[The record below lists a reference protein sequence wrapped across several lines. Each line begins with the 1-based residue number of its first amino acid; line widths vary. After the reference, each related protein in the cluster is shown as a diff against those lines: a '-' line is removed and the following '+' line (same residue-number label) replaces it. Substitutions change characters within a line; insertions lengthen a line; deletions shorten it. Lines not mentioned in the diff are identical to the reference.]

1 MEKTKKA
8 LVIFSLAF
16 IIVCGIIGRYFY
28 LMVLSPRDESASQ
41 KNYRV
46 ERGPILDRNGV
57 VLAIQTRLFKV
68 LGWRPTLKN
77 PDYVAKKLSEI
88 LEIPEEEIKE
98 KFDKKGGDV
107 IQLARKVS
115 FESAEKIQSLIKS
128 GEISGI
134 RVDNDYGRLY
144 PEKELASHL
153 IGYAGDDSKG
163 LDGIELS
170 MDRYLYPQ
178 GAEKAFSGVI
188 YGNQVYLT
196 IDVNIQNFAQQASMD
211 IMDQY
216 EPQDGVITLV
226 TDAKTGEILA
236 YVSMPELD
244 LNNYTKYRADDPIKR
259 NKPAIYTYEPGSVF
273 KIFSISSFMH
283 LPNPVPGKE
292 RVTPESRFFCN
303 GLYTNVPGPPIKCTG
318 KHGDIDTGD
327 IIKYSCNPG
336 TCTASESVSEED
348 FYYMI
353 TQLGFSAP
361 SGLEIPKE
369 EYRKVAKVKDWT
381 GYSKPTKAM
390 GQEISVNALQIVKA
404 ATAIA
409 NHGKLLLPHVIKKVV
424 DATGHT
430 VYETGTDVIQEVIS
444 PSVADS
450 MLLMMERASVDRGT
464 ARRHNVG
471 GMRMSMKTGTAQVY
485 DPNTGTYSKDKFTA
499 SCIAIF
505 PTEDPQYIIYNVVF
519 YPKGQVTTGAGIAVP
534 AVGKLA
540 NDIISYKG
548 MPRKGDT
555 VLEYDINAERQD
567 QVRDYSVVDV
577 IPDFTGASKRH
588 LLPLFK
594 DDRFNLVIKG
604 EGWVVKQSPEPG
616 TPVEPG
622 MTPEFELQ

>member
-8 LVIFSLAF
+8 FLIFAIAIFGLCC
-16 IIVCGIIGRYFY
+16 VIGRYFY
-28 LMVLSPRDESASQ
+28 LMVLTDRDESASR
-41 KNYRV
+41 KSYRV

-57 VLAIQTRLFKV
+57 VLAIQTRLFRV
-68 LGWRPTLKN
+68 AAWRPTLKN

-88 LEIPEEEIKE
+88 LEIPEAEIKE
-98 KFDKKGGDV
+98 KFDKNGGKL

-115 FESAEKIQSLIKS
+115 YEKAEKIQDLLKS

-134 RVDNDYGRLY
+134 RVDNDYGRSY

-153 IGYAGDDSKG
+153 IGYSGDDSKG
-163 LDGIELS
+163 LDGIELQ
-170 MDRYLYPQ
+170 MDKYLYPA
-178 GAEKAFSGVI
+178 GDEKAFSGVI

-211 IMDQY
+211 VMAQY
-216 EPQDGVITLV
+216 EPLDGVITLV
-226 TDAKTGEILA
+226 ADAKTGEILA
-236 YVSMPELD
+236 YVSMPEID

-259 NKPAIYTYEPGSVF
+259 NKPVIYTYEPGSVF
-273 KIFSISSFMH
+273 KVFSISSFMH
-283 LPNPVPGKE
+283 IPNGI
-292 RVTPESRFFCN
+292 TPESRFFCN
-303 GLYTNVPGPPIKCTG
+303 GFYTNISGKPIKCTG

-336 TCTASESVSEED
+336 TCTASESVSPDE
-348 FYYMI
+348 FYFMI
-353 TQLGFSAP
+353 KQFGFGEL
-361 SGLEIPKE
+361 SGVELPKE
-369 EYRKVAKVKDWT
+369 EVGNIRQPQEWSDR
-381 GYSKPTKAM
+381 SKATMAM
-390 GQEISVNALQIVKA
+390 GQEVQVNAMQIIKA
-404 ATAIA
+404 ATAIS
-409 NHGKLLLPHVIKKVV
+409 NHGTMLMPHVIKKVV
-424 DATGHT
+424 DATGHV
-430 VYETGTDVIQEVIS
+430 VYENERQPIMEVVS
-444 PSVADS
+444 PKVADS

-471 GMRMSMKTGTAQVY
+471 GVRMSMKTGTAQVY
-485 DPNTGTYSKDKFTA
+485 DDAIKTYSEEKFTA

-519 YPKGQVTTGAGIAVP
+519 HPKGKVTTGAGIAVP

-548 MPRKGDT
+548 MQRTGDT
-555 VLEYDINAERQD
+555 VLGFDGSIDVPEKS
-567 QVRDYSVVDV
+567 YSVVDV
-577 IPDFTGASKRH
+577 IPDFTGASKKH

-594 DDRFNLVIKG
+594 DDRFNLVIRG

-622 MTPEFELQ
+622 MTLEFELQ

>member
-8 LVIFSLAF
+8 IVIFAF
-16 IIVCGIIGRYFY
+16 AVIFLCGIICRYFY
-28 LMVLSPRDESASQ
+28 LMVLSPRDDSAAT

-57 VLAIQTRLFKV
+57 VLAIQTRLFRV
-68 LGWRPTLKN
+68 FGWRPTLKN

-98 KFDKKGGDV
+98 KFNRKGGDL

-115 FESAEKIQSLIKS
+115 FEAAEKIQDLIKS

-153 IGYAGDDSKG
+153 IGFAGDDNKG
-163 LDGIELS
+163 LDGIERQ
-170 MDRYLYPQ
+170 MDRYLFPVGNQ
-178 GAEKAFSGVI
+178 EAISGVV

-211 IMDQY
+211 IMEQY
-216 EPQDGVITLV
+216 EPIDGVITLV
-226 TDAKTGEILA
+226 ADAKTGEILA

-244 LNNYTKYRADDPIKR
+244 LNNYTKYSADDPIKR
-259 NKPAIYTYEPGSVF
+259 NKPVIYTYEPGSVF
-273 KIFSISSFMH
+273 KVFSISSFMH
-283 LPNPVPGKE
+283 IPNGI
-292 RVTPESRFFCN
+292 TPESRFFCN
-303 GLYTNVPGPPIKCTG
+303 GFYTNISGNPIKCTG
-318 KHGDIDTGD
+318 HHGDIDTGD

-336 TCTASESVSEED
+336 TCMASESVTPEE
-348 FYYMI
+348 FYFMI
-353 TQLGFSAP
+353 KQFGFGEA
-361 SGLEIPKE
+361 SGVELPE
-369 EYRKVAKVKDWT
+369 EKGSIRPTSRWSDR
-381 GYSKPTKAM
+381 SKPTIAM
-390 GQEISVNALQIVKA
+390 GQEVQVNAMQIMKA
-404 ATAIA
+404 ATVIS
-409 NHGKLLLPHVIKKVV
+409 NHGTMLMPHVIKKVV
-424 DATGHT
+424 DATGH
-430 VYETGTDVIQEVIS
+430 VVFENERQPIMEVVS
-444 PSVADS
+444 PKVADS

-471 GMRMSMKTGTAQVY
+471 GVRMSMKTGTAQVY
-485 DPNTGTYSKDKFTA
+485 DDEIKKYSDDKFTA

-505 PTEDPQYIIYNVVF
+505 PTEDPQYIIYNVAF
-519 YPKGQVTTGAGIAVP
+519 HPMKGGITTGAGIAVP

-548 MPRKGDT
+548 MARTGDT
-555 VLEYDINAERQD
+555 VLGFDGTINASQEKNFAVID
-567 QVRDYSVVDV
+567 VV
-577 IPDFTGASKRH
+577 PDFTGASKKH

-604 EGWVVKQSPEPG
+604 EGWVVRQSPEPG

-622 MTPEFELQ
+622 MTLEFELQ

>member
-1 MEKTKKA
+1 MEKTRKA
-8 LVIFSLAF
+8 FFIFALAF
-16 IIVCGIIGRYFY
+16 IALCGIIGRYFQI
-28 LMVLSPRDESASQ
+28 MVLSPRDESASQ

-57 VLAIQTRLFKV
+57 VLAIQTRLFRV
-68 LGWRPTLKN
+68 SGWRPTLKN

-88 LEIPEEEIKE
+88 LEIPEEEIKA
-98 KFDKKGGDV
+98 KFEKKGGDL

-115 FESAEKIQSLIKS
+115 FEAAEKIQDLLKS

-153 IGYAGDDSKG
+153 IGFAGEDNKG
-163 LDGIELS
+163 LDGIELQ
-170 MDRYLYPQ
+170 MDKYLYPAGNQ
-178 GAEKAFSGVI
+178 DAISGVV

-211 IMDQY
+211 VMEQY
-216 EPQDGVITLV
+216 EPLDGVITLV
-226 TDAKTGEILA
+226 ADAKTGEILA

-259 NKPAIYTYEPGSVF
+259 NKPVIYTYEPGSVF
-273 KIFSISSFMH
+273 KVFSISSFMH
-283 LPNPVPGKE
+283 IPNGI
-292 RVTPESRFFCN
+292 TAESRFFCN
-303 GLYTNVPGPPIKCTG
+303 GFYTNVIGNPIKCTG

-336 TCTASESVSEED
+336 TCTASESVSPDE
-348 FYYMI
+348 FYFMI
-353 TQLGFSAP
+353 KQFGFGEP
-361 SGLEIPKE
+361 SGVELPGE
-369 EYRKVAKVKDWT
+369 EKGNVRPPAKWSDR
-381 GYSKPTKAM
+381 SKPTMAM
-390 GQEISVNALQIVKA
+390 GQEVQVNAMQIIKA
-404 ATAIA
+404 ATAIS
-409 NHGKLLLPHVIKKVV
+409 NHGIMLTPHVIKKVV
-424 DATGHT
+424 DATGHLVFENEKQT
-430 VYETGTDVIQEVIS
+430 VMEVVS
-444 PSVADS
+444 QKVADE

-471 GMRMSMKTGTAQVY
+471 GIRMSMKTGTAQVY
-485 DPNTGTYSKDKFTA
+485 DEVIKKYSDEKFTA

-519 YPKGQVTTGAGIAVP
+519 HPMKGGITTGAGIAVP

-548 MPRKGDT
+548 MARKGDT
-555 VLEYDINAERQD
+555 VLGFDGSIEGAQEKN
-567 QVRDYSVVDV
+567 YSVIDV
-577 IPDFTGASKRH
+577 IPDFTGASKKH

-594 DDRFNLVIKG
+594 DDRFNLIIKG

-622 MTPEFELQ
+622 MTLEFELQ

>member
-8 LVIFSLAF
+8 LFIFLIALISL
-16 IIVCGIIGRYFY
+16 CGIISRYFY
-28 LMVLSPRDESASQ
+28 LMVLSPKNESATH

-57 VLAIQTRLFKV
+57 VLAIQTRLFRV
-68 LGWRPTLKN
+68 TGWRPTLKN
-77 PDYVAKKLSEI
+77 PDYVAKRLSEI
-88 LEIPEEEIKE
+88 LEIPEEEIKA
-98 KFDKKGGDV
+98 KFEKKGGDV

-115 FESAEKIQSLIKS
+115 YEAAEKIQDLVKS

-134 RVDNDYGRLY
+134 RVLDDYGRLY

-153 IGYAGDDSKG
+153 IGFAGDDSIG
-163 LDGIELS
+163 LDGIEKQ
-170 MDRYLYPQ
+170 MDPYLYPQ
-178 GAEKAFSGVI
+178 GAEKAFSGVV

-226 TDAKTGEILA
+226 ADAKTGEILA

-244 LNNYTKYRADDPIKR
+244 LNNYTKYSAIDPIKR
-259 NKPAIYTYEPGSVF
+259 NKPVIYTYEPGSVF
-273 KIFSISSFMH
+273 KVFSISSFMH
-283 LPNPVPGKE
+283 LPTPVPGKE
-292 RVTPESRFFCN
+292 RVTPDSRFFCN

-318 KHGDIDTGD
+318 KHGHIDTGD

-353 TQLGFSAP
+353 TQFGFGSA
-361 SGLEIPKE
+361 SGIEIPHE
-369 EYRKVAKVKDWT
+369 EVRKIDPVKKWT
-381 GYSKPTKAM
+381 GYSKPTKAI
-390 GQEISVNALQIVKA
+390 GQEISVNAMQIVKA
-404 ATAIA
+404 ATAVA
-409 NHGKLLLPHVIKKVV
+409 NHGKLLVPHVIKKVV
-424 DATGHT
+424 DATGHV

-450 MLLMMERASVDRGT
+450 MLLMMERASGDGGT
-464 ARRHNVG
+464 ARRHKVG
-471 GMRMSMKTGTAQVY
+471 GVRMSMKTGTAQVY

-499 SCIAIF
+499 SCLAIF

-540 NDIISYKG
+540 NDMISYKG
-548 MPRKGDT
+548 MARKGDT
-555 VLEYDINAERQD
+555 VLQFDGSINEAQEKNYA
-567 QVRDYSVVDV
+567 VIDV
-577 IPDFTGASKRH
+577 IPDFTGASKKH

-594 DDRFNLVIKG
+594 DDRFNLKIKG
-604 EGWVVKQSPEPG
+604 EGWVVRQSPAPG

-622 MTPEFELQ
+622 MTLEFELQ

>member
-8 LVIFSLAF
+8 LFVFTIAIISLF
-16 IIVCGIIGRYFY
+16 IIIGRYFH
-28 LMVLSPRDESASQ
+28 LMVLTPRDEVSSQ
-41 KNYRV
+41 KKYRV

-57 VLAIQTRLFKV
+57 VLAIQTRLFRV
-68 LGWRPTLKN
+68 SAWRPTLKN

-88 LEIPEEEIKE
+88 LDIPEAEIKE
-98 KFDKKGGDV
+98 KFEKNGGKV
-107 IQLARKVS
+107 IQIARKVS
-115 FESAEKIQSLIKS
+115 YENAEKIQDLLKS

-134 RVDNDYGRLY
+134 SVDNDYGRSY

-153 IGYAGDDSKG
+153 IGFAGDDSKG
-163 LDGIELS
+163 LEGIEKQ
-170 MDRYLYPQ
+170 MDNYLYPGGNQ
-178 GAEKAFSGVI
+178 EAFSGVV

-226 TDAKTGEILA
+226 ADAKTGEILA

-244 LNNYTKYRADDPIKR
+244 LNNYTKYKADDPIKR

-283 LPNPVPGKE
+283 LPTPVPGKE
-292 RVTPESRFFCN
+292 RVTPNSHFFCN
-303 GLYTNVPGPPIKCTG
+303 GFYTNVPGPPIKCTG

-353 TQLGFSAP
+353 TQFGFGSP
-361 SGLEIPKE
+361 SGAEVHE
-369 EYRKVAKVKDWT
+369 EVRDVTKVEKWT

-409 NHGKLLLPHVIKKVV
+409 NHGKLLVPHVVKKVV
-424 DATGHT
+424 DPTGHI
-430 VYETGTDVIQEVIS
+430 VFENGTDVIQEVIS

-450 MLLMMERASVDRGT
+450 MLLMMERASQDRGT

-471 GMRMSMKTGTAQVY
+471 GVRMSMKTGTAQVY
-485 DPNTGTYSKDKFTA
+485 DPEIGTYSKEKFTA

-505 PTEDPQYIIYNVVF
+505 PTEDPQYIVYNVVF
-519 YPKGQVTTGAGIAVP
+519 YPKGTVTTGAGIAVP

-548 MPRKGDT
+548 MQRKGDT
-555 VLEYDINAERQD
+555 VLGFDGAINVQERNYT
-567 QVRDYSVVDV
+567 VIDV
-577 IPDFTGASKRH
+577 IPDFTGASKKH

-594 DDRFNLVIKG
+594 DDRFNLKIKG
-604 EGWVVKQSPEPG
+604 EGWVVKQSPAPG

-622 MTPEFELQ
+622 MTLEFELQ

>member
-1 MEKTKKA
+1 MDKTKKA
-8 LVIFSLAF
+8 IFIFAIALISL
-16 IIVCGIIGRYFY
+16 CGLICRYFY
-28 LMVLSPRDESASQ
+28 LMVLSPRNDAASR
-41 KNYRV
+41 NIYRI

-57 VLAIQTRLFKV
+57 VLAIQTRLFRV
-68 LGWRPTLKN
+68 SGWRPTLKN

-88 LEIPEEEIKE
+88 LEIPEKEIKE
-98 KFDKKGGDV
+98 KFEKKGGDL

-115 FESAEKIQSLIKS
+115 YESAEKIQDLIKS

-153 IGYAGDDSKG
+153 IGFAGDDNKG
-163 LDGIELS
+163 LDGIELK
-170 MDRYLYPQ
+170 MDNYLYPVGNQ
-178 GAEKAFSGVI
+178 EAFSGVV

-226 TDAKTGEILA
+226 ADAKTGEILA

-244 LNNYTKYRADDPIKR
+244 LNNYTKYNADDSIKR
-259 NKPAIYTYEPGSVF
+259 NKPAIYNYEPGSVF
-273 KIFSISSFMH
+273 KVFSISSFMH
-283 LPNPVPGKE
+283 LPTPVQGKE

-303 GLYTNVPGPPIKCTG
+303 GFYYNVPGPPIKCTG
-318 KHGDIDTGD
+318 KHGNIDTGD

-353 TQLGFSAP
+353 TQFGFGSP
-361 SGLEIPKE
+361 SGAEISE
-369 EYRKVAKVKDWT
+369 AVIEVNKVENWT

-409 NHGKLLLPHVIKKVV
+409 NHGKLLVPHVVKKVV
-424 DATGHT
+424 DATGH
-430 VYETGTDVIQEVIS
+430 VVFETGTDVIQEVIS
-444 PSVADS
+444 PSIADS
-450 MLLMMERASVDRGT
+450 MLLMMERASQDRGT

-471 GMRMSMKTGTAQVY
+471 GVRMSMKTGTAQVY
-485 DPNTGTYSKDKFTA
+485 DPEIGTYSKEKFTA
-499 SCIAIF
+499 SCLAIF

-555 VLEYDINAERQD
+555 VLGFDGTINDNGQD
-567 QVRDYSVVDV
+567 KNYSVIDV
-577 IPDFTGASKRH
+577 IPDFTGASKKH
-588 LLPLFK
+588 LLPLFR
-594 DDRFNLVIKG
+594 DDRFNLVIRG
-604 EGWVVKQSPEPG
+604 EGWVVKQSPAPG

-622 MTPEFELQ
+622 MTLEFELQ